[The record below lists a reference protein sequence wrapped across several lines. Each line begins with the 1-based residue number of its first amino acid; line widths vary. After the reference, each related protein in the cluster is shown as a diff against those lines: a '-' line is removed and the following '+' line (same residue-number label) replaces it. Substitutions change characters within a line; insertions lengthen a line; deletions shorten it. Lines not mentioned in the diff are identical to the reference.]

1 MNKKY
6 DLPLLFLYF
15 AIILFGLGSLYIV
28 SSFSNTPLL
37 HFKKQ
42 LIWFYITLLLGVFV
56 LKIDNRWF
64 SSTLIYWI
72 WILSLFIMLITTFLG
87 TTVSGHNAWLK
98 LGNVN
103 FQPSEFVKITTSLAL
118 SFCFKNMININDK
131 KTSLNICVILLCSVF
146 TVFLQHDFGQLL
158 TFCSF
163 ILPLYREGFSPYVI
177 IITVILLSDFILGII
192 CPINIIVFFIVLIS
206 CFLIY
211 FCKSIKDFILL
222 LCS

>member
-72 WILSLFIMLITTFLG
+72 
-87 TTVSGHNAWLK
+87 
-98 LGNVN
+98 
-103 FQPSEFVKITTSLAL
+103 
-118 SFCFKNMININDK
+118 
-131 KTSLNICVILLCSVF
+131 
-146 TVFLQHDFGQLL
+146 
-158 TFCSF
+158 
-163 ILPLYREGFSPYVI
+163 
-177 IITVILLSDFILGII
+177 
-192 CPINIIVFFIVLIS
+192 
-206 CFLIY
+206 
-211 FCKSIKDFILL
+211 
-222 LCS
+222 